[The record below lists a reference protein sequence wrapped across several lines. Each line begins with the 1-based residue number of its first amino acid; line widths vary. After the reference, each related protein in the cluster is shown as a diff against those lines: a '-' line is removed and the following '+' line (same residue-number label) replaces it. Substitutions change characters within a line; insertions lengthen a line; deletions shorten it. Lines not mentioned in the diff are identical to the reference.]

1 MPEHP
6 QYAMWKA
13 RYEAEQ
19 AVARERSAWRT
30 QRDAEHEG
38 WREAWKSYQSHWHAG
53 LSRTPT
59 PPWWHLRAW
68 ARLILQPR
76 HPH

>member
-1 MPEHP
+1 M
-6 QYAMWKA
+6 AGSM
-13 RYEAEQ
+13 RYRL
-19 AVARERSAWRT
+19 ARERAVWRA

-53 LSRTPT
+53 LSRAPT

-68 ARLILQPR
+68 VRLILQSRRPC
-76 HPH
+76 